1 MQGINRLMDCVQIM
15 GIGAAQVIAML
26 QIGELLLKQWP
37 VSDVNYMAQESI
49 EPGTRA
55 VGKVRYSHRGAQCK
69 NMTVNLIS
77 FAIIVK
83 FIYFVTKSVLNPVP
97 QSVDDLRFP

>member
-1 MQGINRLMDCVQIM
+1 MQIKLNGQFNYLFKHF
-15 GIGAAQVIAML
+15 
-26 QIGELLLKQWP
+26 ELTFCIFL
-37 VSDVNYMAQESI
+37 I
-49 EPGTRA
+49 
-55 VGKVRYSHRGAQCK
+55 K